1 MLSISLNNST
11 FKWFLES
18 DKNSDNNNFFKVL
31 DLTWKTSY
39 A

>member
-31 DLTWKTSY
+31 VLTWKTSN